1 MLEDIIIF
9 IKELQIK
16 LSPEQ
21 EALILEQFTDK
32 SSDVYNAFVYW
43 YIDVDCRKI
52 KFFFEGIIT
61 KQDYEK
67 IKTPDEKCNIYFG
80 EISKHSYANAELNE
94 LQFSEDKDQIL
105 AFEKSNKRDYFDF
118 VEFLHEQEKLKD

>member
-32 SSDVYNAFVYW
+32 SSDVYNDFVYW

-52 KFFFEGIIT
+52 KFFFEVIIT
-61 KQDYEK
+61 
-67 IKTPDEKCNIYFG
+67 
-80 EISKHSYANAELNE
+80 
-94 LQFSEDKDQIL
+94 
-105 AFEKSNKRDYFDF
+105 
-118 VEFLHEQEKLKD
+118 